1 MSFPWSLSLRRS
13 LTVAVGLAATALLI
27 TASAYATAPSND
39 NHTSPIDLIAGGSGN
54 TPLSAPTAGATLE
67 PGEPTHAGDAGGAS
81 VWFRWTPNFT
91 GTAFVDTL
99 ASTFDTVLDVR
110 NPVTYPAA
118 NSLIAAN
125 DD

>member
-39 NHTSPIDLIAGGSGN
+39 NHTSPMALTPGGSGN
-54 TPLSAPTAGATLE
+54 TPLTEQTAGATLE

-81 VWFRWTPNFT
+81 VWFSWTPNFT
-91 GTAFVDTL
+91 GTAVVDTIG
-99 ASTFDTVLDVR
+99 SNFDTVLDV
-110 NPVTYPAA
+110 
-118 NSLIAAN
+118 
-125 DD
+125 